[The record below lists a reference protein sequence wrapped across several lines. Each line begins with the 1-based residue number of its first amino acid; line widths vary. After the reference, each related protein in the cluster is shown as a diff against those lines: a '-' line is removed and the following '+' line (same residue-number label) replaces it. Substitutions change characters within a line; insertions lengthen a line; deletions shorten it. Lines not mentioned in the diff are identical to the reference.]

1 MSHVPGCRG
10 GRIRTCNIL
19 VPNQTRYQVAPHLD
33 DLLNYARMLRG
44 TARCAYLGACDRVS
58 DGRCALRAIRG
69 RRPRRGV
76 IVAMCCAQPPTR
88 AYAPTGAF
96 ATWGGGAAAG
106 GAAAWGGSA
115 AAGGVG
121 LQAGQRADAR
131 GAADQRGAGTG
142 ASTHGCCLP
151 SSCCCL
157 REFLSTPSRHA
168 RQAFIV
174 DFFRVPTLSAGPG
187 AGC

>member
-19 VPNQTRYQVAPHLD
+19 VPNQTRYQVTPHLD
-33 DLLNYARMLRG
+33 DLLNCARMLRG

-76 IVAMCCAQPPTR
+76 IVAMYCAQPPTR

-96 ATWGGGAAAG
+96 TAWGGGA
-106 GAAAWGGSA
+106 S
-115 AAGGVG
+115 AGGVA
-121 LQAGQRADAR
+121 LQAGQQADAR

-157 REFLSTPSRHA
+157 REFLSTPSQHT